1 MLRLTWEQQALLDQ
15 LIARRHAEGIAAVLG
30 QAWPALVERLAG
42 RWPAF
47 VEAAVQQG
55 RQHGFED
62 ARDLARY
69 ASLWCVWGP
78 AFDGKPAFAWAQEI
92 LADPRRAAPLKLHQ
106 LAHRTRDELQ
116 RLHAASG
123 THGKPSPDALSGA
136 QFDAVLQRIDEAIGP
151 LAAARSVFPPEP
163 GEAPRVV
170 PCDIATID
178 LVVVEPDGLEEYRL
192 GTNGW
197 QRAQVARTPD
207 PALHWTHAPDEP
219 VSLALVSRPLRKGAP
234 ARLNLRIEPHAACDP
249 RTHPEVVHVGAEGHL
264 AWKGRDATRLSLAV
278 YADAD
283 AMPGGALTLPSIAAP
298 TPFDAQTVTVSSCG
312 LRDAG
317 APFGPVSLALRVY
330 PGAQH
335 KLEIGHP
342 AWPPMAWPPQESV
355 AAPAPSVRLERDGE
369 PVDARAWQQHWARL
383 HTLLQAGFERVYN
396 EWVRVLDAQATRLDV
411 DASALVGQAGLAW
424 GWRRTGPDLVQM
436 RTQAALDLIAFACD
450 LTLVGEIVD
459 GDARSRLRLRCQGR
473 EELRATVQQTGET
486 APERQGLKDMARS
499 FRFPLTLEVD
509 PLAEPSAA
517 SLVAAA
523 VPQALTGAL
532 VGECG
537 LRPRTDGPGHQWHF
551 SLRLEPVT
559 LVVDGMDPLLGR
571 TRRQRPLL
579 PEIKLVEWSAG

>member
-1 MLRLTWEQQALLDQ
+1 MLRLTWEQQGVLDQ

-30 QAWPALVERLAG
+30 EAWPALVERFAA

-78 AFDGKPAFAWAQEI
+78 SFDSKPAFAWAQEI
-92 LADPRRAAPLKLHQ
+92 LADARRPAPLKLHQ
-106 LAHRTRDELQ
+106 LAHRTREELQ
-116 RLHAASG
+116 RLHGAGAPGAKAA
-123 THGKPSPDALSGA
+123 PDALNGA
-136 QFDAVLQRIDEAIGP
+136 QFDAVQQRIGNAIGA

-163 GEAPRVV
+163 GPPPRVV
-170 PCDIATID
+170 ACDIGTVD
-178 LVVVEPDGLEEYRL
+178 VMVVEPDGLEEYRL
-192 GTNGW
+192 GANGW
-197 QRAQVARTPD
+197 QRGAVARTAD

-219 VSLALVSRPLRKGAP
+219 LSLSLVSRPLRKGAP
-234 ARLNLRIEPHAACDP
+234 ARINLRVEPHAACDL

-278 YADAD
+278 YADTD
-283 AMPGGALTLPSIAAP
+283 AVAGAASPPSIAAP
-298 TPFDAQTVTVSSCG
+298 TPFDAQTITVSSCG

-317 APFGPVSLALRVY
+317 APFGAVSLGLRVY
-330 PGAQH
+330 PGTQH

-342 AWPPMAWPPQESV
+342 AWPPMAWPATEPP
-355 AAPAPSVRLERDGE
+355 APAPAVSVRLERDGE
-369 PVDARAWQQHWARL
+369 PLEARAWQQQW
-383 HTLLQAGFERVYN
+383 TKLQSSLRQGFERVYN

-411 DASALVGQAGLAW
+411 DVSALVGQAGVAW
-424 GWRRTGPDLVQM
+424 GWRRTAPDTVQM
-436 RTQAALDLIAFACD
+436 RTQAALDLIAFGCD
-450 LTLVGEIVD
+450 LTLAGELVD

-473 EELRATVQQTGET
+473 EELRSTVQQTGDT
-486 APERQGLKDMARS
+486 AAERQGLKDVQRTW
-499 FRFPLTLEVD
+499 RFPLTLEID

-523 VPQALTGAL
+523 VPQPMSGAL
-532 VGECG
+532 AGECG
-537 LRPRTDGPGHQWHF
+537 LRARPDGPGFQWYF
-551 SLRLEPVT
+551 SLRLEPVV

-579 PEIKLVEWSAG
+579 PEIKLVDWSAG